1 MTAKDYIYLGLL
13 AFSAIV
19 FYWVGFYGGFNTT
32 LKMLET
38 KPEGSRDED
47 FEKAVQPST
56 APSSASANPSSKHA
70 AHIRKADAKTTSPG
84 LISNRQS
91 SLDLPQCW
99 PKNRHP
105 ASGSESSFGR
115 N

>member
-13 AFSAIV
+13 AFSAIA

-38 KPEGSRDED
+38 KPDGSRDED
-47 FEKAVQPST
+47 FEKAAGTPSLT
-56 APSSASANPSSKHA
+56 GAVIAKAAAPTRIPEVKSAV
-70 AHIRKADAKTTSPG
+70 PG
-84 LISNRQS
+84 VASHRQF
-91 SLDLPQCW
+91 SLDLPLGW
-99 PKNRHP
+99 PQNRHP